1 MLTPSAL
8 RTAPRLTLF
17 LISVVLLIGFSA
29 SWIGSRQVSNAYRN
43 EAELRFGR
51 LSDRLAADVQRRLRL
66 PVYGMNGA
74 RGVYAASLSVERHEF
89 AAYVQSRNLP
99 VEFPGVQGMGFVE
112 RVPRSRLDTFIT
124 ETRADGAPD
133 FQVRTSGDA
142 DDLFIIKHIFPL
154 AGNEAAQGYDVG
166 SDPVRRRAAEIAI
179 STDQPTLSGRV
190 TLVQDTRNRAGF
202 LYFVPIY
209 FNGASVATPEE
220 RHAALHGLI
229 YAPLIIDDL
238 FAGLMAAAED
248 MLDAEVYDGPA
259 LSPQAL
265 LFDTNPGQQAAARQF
280 HLLRTV
286 SVGGRDWTL
295 VLGSTP
301 RFERTID
308 RRVPLLVG
316 IVGSVATLLVAGIV
330 LMLGVGRMRALEL
343 AAGMTANLR
352 SSEERLRALNTHAP
366 GALFQFEASASGRL
380 SVVLL
385 SPGFRD
391 LFNLD
396 PAELVHRPERML
408 ASVPRSDRRPLLD
421 SIRAAVAVG
430 EPWHR
435 IFALQKPDGS
445 RHWLAARSS
454 VIARPDGSRV
464 WFGALADITD
474 QEHAR
479 RAAEQANAA
488 KSQFLAMMSHEIRTP
503 MNGVIGM
510 TSLLLDTKLDTQQ
523 REFTEIIRTSGESL
537 LGLINDILDFSKIES
552 GQLDLEKEVFT
563 LADCIESAL
572 DLFAQKAAHKG
583 IDLLY
588 EISDAAPRELRG
600 DVTRLRQILVNLVGN
615 ALKFTERGEIL
626 VSLNVIHEIDGARH
640 LHFAV
645 RDTGIGIPSE
655 AKQRLFKAFSQVD
668 ASTTR
673 KYGGTGLGLA
683 ISRRLAELMGG
694 RMWVESEPGA
704 GSTFHFTLCVEWVAS
719 GPRRVL
725 PEGRAHLRGLR
736 ALVVDDNATNR
747 RILADLAA
755 KWELSV
761 VCVACGEQ
769 ALALVRGGERF
780 DLAILDMQMPGMDG
794 VMLAA
799 ALRALPGC
807 ERLPMLLLSSIG
819 HLFTAE
825 HRRLF
830 AAVLTK
836 PAKPAQILE
845 TILCLVGPA
854 PAPAEIAP
862 AAPEPRRGDIRSE
875 RILLAEDNAVN
886 QKVALHML
894 AKLGYWAD
902 VAANG
907 LEALAAVERQPYDII
922 LMDVQMPEMDGLQAA
937 RAIRAGPTATATSP
951 WIIAL
956 TANAMEGDRESC
968 IECGM
973 NDYVAK
979 PMRAADLA
987 AALERAR
994 RA

>member
-1 MLTPSAL
+1 
-8 RTAPRLTLF
+8 
-17 LISVVLLIGFSA
+17 LLIGLSA
-29 SWIGSRQVSNAYRN
+29 AWIGSRQVSNAYEN
-43 EAELRFGR
+43 EAQLRFGR
-51 LSDRLAADVQRRLRL
+51 LSDRLAAEVQRRLRL

-74 RGVYAASLSVERHEF
+74 RGVYAASVSVERHEF
-89 AAYVQSRNLP
+89 AAYVKSRNLP

-112 RVPRSRLDTFIT
+112 RVPRSRLDSFLA

-133 FQVRTSGDA
+133 FSIRTSGDA
-142 DDLFIIKHIFPL
+142 DDLFIIKYIYPL
-154 AGNEAAQGYDVG
+154 AGNEVAQGFDIG
-166 SDPVRRRAAEIAI
+166 SEATRRRAAELAI
-179 STDQPTLSGRV
+179 STAQPTLSGRV

-209 FNGASVATPEE
+209 RNGAPVDTPEQ
-220 RHAALHGLI
+220 RQASIHGLI

-238 FAGLMAAAED
+238 FADLMTAAEG
-248 MLDAEVYDGPA
+248 MLDIEVYDGPESSLA
-259 LSPQAL
+259 KL
-265 LFDTNPGQQAAARQF
+265 LFDTNPAQQAGARRF
-280 HLLRTV
+280 HLGRTV
-286 SVGGRDWTL
+286 SVGGREWTL

-301 RFERTID
+301 RFEQTVD

-366 GALFQFEASASGRL
+366 GALFQFEAAPDGRL

-385 SPGFRD
+385 SPGFRN
-391 LFNLD
+391 LFNRD
-396 PAELVHRPERML
+396 PAELVYRPERML
-408 ASVPRSDRRPLLD
+408 ASVPRAERRPLLD
-421 SIRAAVAVG
+421 SLRAAVAEG
-430 EPWHR
+430 RPWTR
-435 IFALQKPDGS
+435 IFPLQKPGGA

-454 VIARPDGSRV
+454 VISRPDGSRV

-510 TSLLLDTKLDTQQ
+510 TSLLLDTKLDPQQ

-626 VSLNVIHEIDGARH
+626 VSVNAIHEIDGARH

-645 RDTGIGIPSE
+645 RDTGIGIPPE
-655 AKQRLFKAFSQVD
+655 AKRRLFKAFAQVD

-683 ISRRLAELMGG
+683 ISRRLAEIMGG
-694 RMWVESEPGA
+694 RMWVESEPGL

-725 PEGRAHLRGLR
+725 PETRANLRGLR

-761 VCVACGEQ
+761 LCVAGGEE
-769 ALALVRGGERF
+769 ALALARGGERF

-794 VMLAA
+794 VMLAT

-825 HRRLF
+825 HRQLF

-836 PAKPAQILE
+836 PAKPAQIHE
-845 TILCLVGPA
+845 TILGLVGPA
-854 PAPAEIAP
+854 PAPVETTP
-862 AAPEPRRGDIRSE
+862 PLPSPRPGDTRPE

-894 AKLGYWAD
+894 AKLGYRAD
-902 VAANG
+902 VAGNG
-907 LEALAAVERQPYDII
+907 LEVLAALERQPYDII

-937 RAIRAGPTATATSP
+937 RSIRATPPATATSP

-968 IECGM
+968 IDCGM
-973 NDYVAK
+973 NDYVSK
-979 PMRAADLA
+979 PMRAVDLA
-987 AALERAR
+987 AALERAGKI
-994 RA
+994 